1 MGPWRFVTGGQW
13 LERLVRHAMEQKCAL
28 FVMEKDIM
36 ATIHAETVMEP
47 VDAKN
52 AEERVSSWKRVDS
65 C

>member
-1 MGPWRFVTGGQW
+1 MGK
-13 LERLVRHAMEQKCAL
+13 ECAL
-28 FVMEKDIM
+28 FVMENEIM

-52 AEERVSSWKRVDS
+52 AEELVSSWKRVDS